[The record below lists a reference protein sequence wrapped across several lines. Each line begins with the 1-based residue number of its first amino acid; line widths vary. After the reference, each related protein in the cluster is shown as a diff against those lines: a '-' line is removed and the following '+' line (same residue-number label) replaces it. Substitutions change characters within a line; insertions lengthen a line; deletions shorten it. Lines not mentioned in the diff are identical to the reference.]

1 MADVDFYFNYGCPW
15 TYLAC
20 VRLREV
26 ALRTGAR
33 IAWKPILVKRVHERV
48 SAGGPAAHAPPMS
61 AARARYAVKDLA
73 DWAAF
78 CAVNIRH
85 EGPFP
90 LPAEWAAR
98 GAIVAATSAGVAAYS
113 EAVFSACFRDG
124 LDVGSLEVVVALAG
138 DLGLDEPDFRR
149 AILDPATLLA
159 VERNSEELVSRG
171 GFGSPSMFVGDD
183 MYFGNDRMPLVEFA
197 LNRASDRPFVAPGA
211 HGQSLPVGAAA
222 PADEPGPAGRAP

>member
-78 CAVNIRH
+78 CGVRISRP
-85 EGPFP
+85 GPFP
-90 LPAEWAAR
+90 VRADRAVRAAV
-98 GAIVAATSAGVAAYS
+98 VAVGDGVIAAFS
-113 EAVFSACFRDG
+113 ERVFAACFAEGADIDSPEVVTRIAVAVG
-124 LDVGSLEVVVALAG
+124 LDAG
-138 DLGLDEPDFRR
+138 EFNKRVD
-149 AILDPATLLA
+149 APATQA
-159 VERNSEELVSRG
+159 RVEELSDELVARG
-171 GFGSPSMFVGDD
+171 GFGSPTMFVGGDL
-183 MYFGNDRMPLVEFA
+183 YFGNDRMPLVELA
-197 LNRASDRPFVAPGA
+197 LSRSGERALVAPGA
-211 HGQSLPVGAAA
+211 HGQA
-222 PADEPGPAGRAP
+222 